1 MVRTVE
7 SGGKA
12 FLVGVAVGMREKKNL
27 VYGNL
32 WAGWGRNGQGIFE
45 TVSFR
50 NNGWRGQFDR
60 SSTKQSRNTVVNK
73 QDSWP

>member
-1 MVRTVE
+1 MVRIRE

-12 FLVGVAVGMREKKNL
+12 FLVGVAVGMREKNL

-32 WAGWGRNGQGIFE
+32 WAGWGRNGQEFLKQL
-45 TVSFR
+45 SFR

-73 QDSWP
+73 QDSRP